1 MAFNDINIFDT
12 TQDVGAILP
21 PQINAPGP
29 LASYF
34 TRPMVPSPASRRRDT
49 LKGIAQ
55 FVPFLGGEIAKYDND
70 KLGMALS
77 SLDALGPAGTA
88 AKGAVLVGKQAAKK
102 GLGSLDQ
109 PKDMMFVHNT
119 SENAIKSFDEMGG
132 IPSPSLAVQ
141 TADVPLKGFGQIQLI
156 GKPKNFDPA
165 VDPRN
170 AVYSADAYT
179 PRAPK
184 KIRLAKDD
192 ASARFMQDYKEE
204 VAELVQMNNVFDGTL
219 ERVAGHMDNL
229 KKPTSPRTTEIADDD
244 IDRFFTMTS
253 APKTKY
259 MREKGLQSIDSQKK
273 YKTWL
278 NAEFDKYFKQEG
290 VLLEGNDA
298 LDFATT
304 VKPYTLDNATNNMIK
319 ETQRGGEG
327 GFGGYGPNRLRALMT
342 KKLTDLEDIKSR
354 RFTIQDNPGYSNFDQ
369 GIEDVL
375 ITESK
380 LADDGDAIYNIAM
393 EEQDELIKQIA
404 LNIEDGYSLEDAVD
418 NAYHFYDVK
427 PTQRLVDN
435 TIDVFKQN
443 AARNVEYLEAKPMRS
458 VGFEEFAGAI
468 VPPRTSQEVIDILEK
483 RGLKVIES
491 DIETDFLKTKARQ
504 KFKDQMFS
512 IAPIA
517 GAGGITAL
525 SLSDNIDED
534 DKGLGSIPP
543 RQ

>member
-1 MAFNDINIFDT
+1 MEPDGINVFDT

-21 PQINAPGP
+21 PRLDAPGP

-55 FVPFLGGEIAKYDND
+55 FVPFLSGEIAKYDND

-102 GLGSLDQ
+102 GIGSLDQ

-119 SENAIKSFDEMGG
+119 SEDAIKSFDQMGG

-141 TADVPLKGFGQIQLI
+141 PADVPLKGFGQIQLI
-156 GKPKNFDPA
+156 AKPKNFDPA

-184 KIRLAKDD
+184 KIRLAKEG
-192 ASARFMQDYKEE
+192 AGAKFMQDYKEE
-204 VAELVQMNNVFDGTL
+204 VDAIVAKNNVFEGTL
-219 ERVAGHMDNL
+219 ERIGGYMDDL
-229 KKPTSPRTTEIADDD
+229 KNPTSPRTTEIAEDD
-244 IDRFFTMTS
+244 IDRFFRFS
-253 APKTKY
+253 FAPQMKFAK
-259 MREKGLQSIDSQKK
+259 EKELKINLPGSIDPTRVNTIGKE
-273 YKTWL
+273 YKDWL
-278 NAEFDKYFKQEG
+278 AKE
-290 VLLEGNDA
+290 
-298 LDFATT
+298 FATNI
-304 VKPYTLDNATNNMIK
+304 KPYTLDNATNNMIK
-319 ETQRGGEG
+319 ETQRGGEKVG
-327 GFGGYGPNRLRALMT
+327 SSYGSNRLRALMAE
-342 KKLTDLEDIKSR
+342 KMTDLPEIKSQR
-354 RFTIQDNPGYSNFDQ
+354 SRIGKEGVFDFETD
-369 GIEDVL
+369 IEDFL
-375 ITESK
+375 IRESK
-380 LADDGDAIYNIAM
+380 ISDEGAAFYNMAM
-393 EEQDELIKQIA
+393 EDTDNLINEIGINLEQGDTIEMAVSRAYDFFGVRPSSNLI
-404 LNIEDGYSLEDAVD
+404 DDTVD
-418 NAYHFYDVK
+418 
-427 PTQRLVDN
+427 L
-435 TIDVFKQN
+435 FKQN

-483 RGLKVIES
+483 RGLKVIKN
-491 DIETDFLKTKARQ
+491 DPETDFMKTKARQ

-512 IAPIA
+512 VAPIA

-525 SLSDNIDED
+525 SLSDNVEED
-534 DKGLGSIPP
+534 DKGVGSIK
-543 RQ
+543 